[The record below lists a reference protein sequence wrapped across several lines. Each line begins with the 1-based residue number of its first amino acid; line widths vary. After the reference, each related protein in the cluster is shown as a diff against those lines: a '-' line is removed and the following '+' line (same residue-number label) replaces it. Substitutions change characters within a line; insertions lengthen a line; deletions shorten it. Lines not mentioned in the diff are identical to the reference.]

1 MRNRIKKIRR
11 EADLTQQEFA
21 DRLGVKRGTI
31 ANYELGRNIP
41 IDAVI
46 SLICREFEI
55 NEEWLRTGK
64 GTKEQ
69 PEPKNE
75 LDKLAEKYNMSH
87 DEYIFLEMYF
97 KKKRSERDA
106 IFRFLHDTFS
116 AIETDSKT
124 TSQNQETSAEKTNFN
139 DMSIDEQVELYR
151 KELEKE
157 KKATE
162 KSEVLRKNA

>member
-1 MRNRIKKIRR
+1 MKDRIKKIRK
-11 EADLTQQEFA
+11 EANLTQQEFA

-31 ANYELGRNIP
+31 ANYELGRNTP

-46 SLICREFEI
+46 SLICREFKI

-75 LDKLAEKYNMSH
+75 LDKLAEKYNMSR

-124 TSQNQETSAEKTNFN
+124 TNENQETSAEKINFD
-139 DMSIDEQVELYR
+139 DMSIDEQVKLYR
-151 KELEKE
+151 MELEKE
-157 KKATE
+157 KKAKE
-162 KSEVLRKNA
+162 ELEVLQKNA